1 MATDLDI
8 SQAAS
13 AVYAESLLSLVE
25 EQGQSEAVAE
35 ELAQL
40 RALWNQDQQF
50 VDLMSSSAID
60 EDDRRQS
67 IRKIFGNGRVSKL
80 VFNLLMVLNDKH
92 RAYLLP
98 AVCDAYVRELNKLR
112 GRKEVYVTSAV
123 PLDDPQ
129 RARLQAEVKRL
140 SGVEP
145 ILVER
150 VDPDVLGGLMVQVGD
165 HLFDAT
171 VGRRLHDYR
180 DELRRAVQKHL
191 LGGGASRFITE
202 G

>member
-13 AVYAESLLSLVE
+13 TVYAESLLSLVE
-25 EQGQSEAVAE
+25 EQGQAEAVAD
-35 ELAQL
+35 ELLQL
-40 RALWNQDQQF
+40 KALWDQDQQF

-60 EDDRRQS
+60 EDDRRES

-92 RAYLLP
+92 RAYLLS
-98 AVCDAYVRELNKLR
+98 AVCDAFARKLNELR
-112 GRKEVYVTSAV
+112 GRKEAYVTSAF

-129 RARLQAEVKRL
+129 RARLQAEIRRL
-140 SGVEP
+140 AGVEP

-165 HLFDAT
+165 HLFDASA
-171 VGRRLHDYR
+171 GRRLRDYR

-191 LGGGASRFITE
+191 MGGGASRFITE